1 MKIKNINVSFII
13 GSLTFYGLL
22 TSVGWT
28 HDQCGIKELH
38 HHGRATV
45 CLGYGPQLSKEQLA
59 HFFDEH
65 LEKNTKIMYFNAQ
78 ENLNDNHLEV
88 LSKSKQAA
96 TVIELDL
103 MRTKVTY
110 DGIASLWRS
119 PILGSVRDDEAVYE
133 KYYNLPVSVIK
144 VEIGHTP
151 ALKSYK
157 EFLRKGKKIFPLP
170 LRKDFEI
177 TYRGYTGE
185 SSEAVEGFKEI
196 VLLNHGKEIK

>member
-1 MKIKNINVSFII
+1 MKIKNINVPFII

-22 TSVGWT
+22 PSVGWT
-28 HDQCGIKELH
+28 QDQCGIKELP

-45 CLGYGPQLSKEQLA
+45 CLGHSSTLTQAQLD
-59 HFFDEH
+59 HFFDCH
-65 LEKNTKIMYFNAQ
+65 LSTNTKIMYFNAQ
-78 ENLNDNHLEV
+78 KNLNDGHLDV

-119 PILGSVRDDEAVYE
+119 PILGSIRDDEAVYE

-157 EFLRKGKKIFPLP
+157 EFLRKGKKIFPFP
-170 LRKDFEI
+170 LRKNFKI
-177 TYRGYTGE
+177 TYRDYTGE
-185 SSEAVEGFKEI
+185 GREIVKGFKEI
-196 VLLNHGKEIK
+196 VLLNHGKEIE